1 MPKVRRKSNNIN
13 GLRQQTREKIVR
25 FDLTQLTHF
34 VSHKGLR
41 LGRGRQG
48 VKTPAYSPFLVK
60 SKKKKA
66 ASTD

>member
-1 MPKVRRKSNNIN
+1 LQRQAAEKV
-13 GLRQQTREKIVR
+13 VR

-48 VKTPAYSPFLVK
+48 VKTLPIPPTLSDK
-60 SKKKKA
+60 TIKA
-66 ASTD
+66 IRCVPSISRCP